1 MSQFNSVTKL
11 TLALRNPPLT
21 LALIGAVIL
30 PFIFIL
36 ALTGTYAIQVLEQH
50 TRTRMEEDI
59 ELIARAI
66 RLPLSH
72 ALERGH
78 EVTVEQALESAF
90 SINRVYG
97 VYVYDEKGKVVYTS
111 GRTGAEMPSERAQ
124 TLAED
129 GQRRGEFAQAGT
141 VDIYSYFVPLTDS
154 GERVIGLLQLTR
166 RGSDFDHY
174 LQNIRVHGL
183 SVLIIS
189 GLLLTGVIL
198 LGQRLIVGRPLQRI
212 NAGLERIRQGHR
224 DYAFAAQGPAELVS
238 LSRSLN
244 RMLNSIDASHQRLNE
259 QQKRE
264 EALKD
269 QLYQSQ
275 KLAAIGQ
282 LAAGVAHELGS
293 PLAVVD
299 GKAQRLLRQPDLP
312 EKLSRDLNSIRTES
326 ARMERIIRQL
336 LDYGRSNP
344 LDLKPVAV
352 EIPIRSALN
361 TLLASQTE
369 ELDIELELAPELES
383 LRLNVDR
390 IRLEQAL
397 INLLHNACQ
406 AASSR
411 VVIRGVKEDSQ
422 LLISFSD
429 DGEGFDETIRS
440 QLFEPFFTTK
450 PTGQGTGLGL
460 AVAHAA
466 ARDHKGSIKAQSN
479 GRDGACFTL
488 ILPIDEPRQH
498 EPTSKELTHVDQS

>member
-1 MSQFNSVTKL
+1 MSQFNPVSRL
-11 TLALRNPPLT
+11 RAALRNPPLT

-30 PFIFIL
+30 PFILVL
-36 ALTGTYAIQVLEQH
+36 ALTGAYAIQVLEQH
-50 TRTRMEEDI
+50 TRTRMQEDI

-72 ALERGH
+72 AMERGH

-97 VYVYDEKGKVVYTS
+97 VYVYDEKGKVIYTS
-111 GRTGAEMPSERAQ
+111 GRTGAEMPSQRAQ
-124 TLAED
+124 SLAEG
-129 GQRRGEFAQAGT
+129 GQRRGEFAQAGA
-141 VDIYSYFVPLTDS
+141 VNIYSYFVPLTDS

-166 RGSDFDHY
+166 RGSDFDLY
-174 LQNIRVHGL
+174 MTNIRNHGL

-189 GLLLTGVIL
+189 GLLLTAVIL

-212 NAGLERIRQGHR
+212 NTGLERIRRGQR
-224 DYAFAAQGPAELVS
+224 DYTFQVQGPAEVAS
-238 LSRSLN
+238 LSRALN
-244 RMLNSIDASHQRLNE
+244 RMLNAIDASHQQLNE
-259 QQKRE
+259 QLKRE
-264 EALKD
+264 ERLKD
-269 QLYQSQ
+269 QLHQSQ

-299 GKAQRLLRQPDLP
+299 GKAQRLLRQTDLP
-312 EKLSRDLNSIRTES
+312 EKLTRDLTSIRSEG

-344 LDLKPVAV
+344 LDRKPIAV

-361 TLLASQTE
+361 TLPAIHSEGLTI
-369 ELDIELELAPELES
+369 DLELAPELAS
-383 LRLNVDR
+383 LTLNVDR

-406 AASSR
+406 AAKSR
-411 VVIRGVKEDSQ
+411 VIIRGVKDNSRV
-422 LLISFSD
+422 LISFED
-429 DGEGFDETIRS
+429 DGKGFDETIRD

-466 ARDHKGSIKAQSN
+466 AHDHQGYIEAESSAGN
-479 GRDGACFTL
+479 GACFTL
-488 ILPIDEPRQH
+488 VLPINEP
-498 EPTSKELTHVDQS
+498 PINKELTHVDQG